1 MGSISVVISIWRF
14 ILKLKS
20 VFVGNILLALESSN
34 IELEA
39 VQEFSDGVVVQLVAL
54 LLDVVVQLLV
64 GLGDLLQAAGIVA
77 DVAAANLA
85 ALRTNDRALVEPLVL
100 LEADV
105 QLLALFEAG
114 EGDVGPEDDLQLAFV
129 LVAKVSVTAAAVAP
143 DLEKNQGT
151 ISLAEM

>member
-20 VFVGNILLALESSN
+20 VFAGNIFLALESSN

-64 GLGDLLQAAGIVA
+64 GLGDLLQAAGIIA

-85 ALRTNDRALVEPLVL
+85 ALRTNDGAFVEPLVL

-143 DLEKNQGT
+143 DLEKNQVT
-151 ISLAEM
+151 I

>member
-20 VFVGNILLALESSN
+20 VFAGNIFLALESSN

-64 GLGDLLQAAGIVA
+64 GLGDLLQAA
-77 DVAAANLA
+77 
-85 ALRTNDRALVEPLVL
+85 
-100 LEADV
+100 
-105 QLLALFEAG
+105 
-114 EGDVGPEDDLQLAFV
+114 
-129 LVAKVSVTAAAVAP
+129 
-143 DLEKNQGT
+143 
-151 ISLAEM
+151 